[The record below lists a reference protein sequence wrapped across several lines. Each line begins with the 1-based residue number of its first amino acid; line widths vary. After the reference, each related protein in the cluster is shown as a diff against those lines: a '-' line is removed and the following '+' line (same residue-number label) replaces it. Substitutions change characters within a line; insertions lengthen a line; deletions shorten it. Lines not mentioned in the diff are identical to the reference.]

1 MMKKSKTSKQGF
13 EIFLRSRHKRV
24 NKLLNKYLTAVRE
37 PKNLCEAMR
46 YSVLGGGKRL
56 RPLLVYAVGE
66 MYGADLKVLDIPACA
81 IEVIHSF
88 SLIHDDLPAMDNDDL
103 RRGKLTCHKAFDEA
117 TAILAGD
124 ALAIFAFQLINESE
138 FLAPKQAVAMN
149 KVLALAVGLRGMAG
163 GQDMDVQSA
172 SNRLSAKKLEQM
184 YLLKTGALLGAA
196 LKLGALAAS
205 VSDPKEFK
213 ILDQFAKNIGL
224 AFQIQDDIFNIESS
238 ANKLGKNVGTDEK
251 YHKITYPALVGIPV
265 AKAKVKQLW
274 QRAEKSLRQLKVNT
288 QTLQA
293 LVAHIRQRDY

>member
-1 MMKKSKTSKQGF
+1 M
-13 EIFLRSRHKRV
+13 
-24 NKLLNKYLTAVRE
+24 RE
-37 PKNLCEAMR
+37 PKNLCAAMR
-46 YSVLGGGKRL
+46 YSVLNGGKRL
-56 RPLLVYAVGE
+56 RPLLVYAVGA

-124 ALAIFAFQLINESE
+124 ALAIFAFQLINESK
-138 FLAPKQAVAMN
+138 FLVPKQAVAMN
-149 KVLALAVGLRGMAG
+149 KVLALAAGPRGMAG
-163 GQDMDVQSA
+163 GQDMDVQSV
-172 SNRLSAKKLEQM
+172 NNKLSTKKLEQM
-184 YLLKTGALLGAA
+184 YVLKTGTLLGAA
-196 LKLGALAAS
+196 VKLGALAAN

-238 ANKLGKNVGTDEK
+238 ADKLGKNVGTDK
-251 YHKITYPALVGIPV
+251 KCHKITYPVLVGMPA

-274 QRAEKSLRQLKVNT
+274 QQAEKSLRQLKANT

-293 LVAHIRQRDY
+293 LVACVRQRDY